1 METRTREIGTR
12 RWNDLRVAEWLGYK
26 QRRRIR
32 ALIHKNL
39 AQLER
44 HGTVVTATERP
55 GCIEYWLNFE
65 QTIAV
70 CALADTPRG
79 REVWELVVKISA
91 AVWNRSQHSV
101 TGVLALRVEFDTMV
115 DGLLRHDFRDLSRQ
129 EMSRVQ

>member
-1 METRTREIGTR
+1 METEKMEIGVR
-12 RWNDLRVAEWLGYK
+12 RWKDLRVAEWLGYK

-70 CALADTPRG
+70 CALADAPRG

-91 AVWNRSQHSV
+91 CSLEPQPTFCHRGSR
-101 TGVLALRVEFDTMV
+101 LAR
-115 DGLLRHDFRDLSRQ
+115 GIRHNGRWPAPP
-129 EMSRVQ
+129 